1 MPRRDFKI
9 PFAVSGD
16 TASVPTNIQSDGSV
30 SLIQGYGFDYERPTD
45 GTDPLAK
52 VFPRDVHNGLLNE
65 ITASIG
71 EIQQLGHAAWSG
83 GMAPY
88 PENAQVSHEG
98 SNWRSTVAN
107 NSATPGSTNSGWVPA
122 DAISGGSLIRTT
134 IYTHNG
140 TSQLISVNGSTPSTS
155 GAGSFTPHPRAIRQI
170 EKVQGAGGGGGG
182 AANTNQG
189 TLSATGGGQ
198 AGAYGE
204 AMRAS
209 TAFAAVTVGV
219 GGAGGTAN
227 SATFGSTG
235 GASSLGSAISCPGGT
250 GSQSQPTA
258 QSSAGIYGG
267 TALGAA
273 PTGANLFSVRGGPG
287 LYGLQLAGVAAAA
300 LGGAGGNSMF
310 GSGPSATNGT
320 APGTDAINYGTGGS
334 GAATYPSGTGRPGG
348 RGANGIIIIEEYA

>member
-71 EIQQLGHAAWSG
+71 EIQQLGHAAWSS
-83 GMAPY
+83 GMTPY
-88 PENAQVSHEG
+88 PENSQVSHEG

-122 DAISGGSLIRTT
+122 DAVSGGSLIRTT

-140 TSQLISVNGSTPSTS
+140 TSQLISVDGSTPTTS
-155 GAGSFTPHPRAIRQI
+155 GANSFTPHPRAIRQR

-182 AANTNQG
+182 GATTNQN

-198 AGAYGE
+198 GGGYAE
-204 AMRAS
+204 ALRQS
-209 TAFAAVTVGV
+209 TAISAVTVGV
-219 GGAGGTAN
+219 GGAGGPAN
-227 SATFGSTG
+227 SSGFGASG
-235 GASSLGSAISCPGGT
+235 GASSLGSLISAPGGV
-250 GSQSQPTA
+250 GSQSQPSA
-258 QSSAGIYGG
+258 QSAAGIFGG

-273 PTGANLFSVRGGPG
+273 PSGGNLLTVRGGPG
-287 LYGLQLAGVAAAA
+287 FYGLQLAGLAPAA

-310 GSGPSATNGT
+310 GTGPSFTNST
-320 APGTDAINYGTGGS
+320 SAITDAINYGTGGS
-334 GAATYPSGTGRPGG
+334 GAATYPNGTGRAGG